1 MLNNNLKTDIMRRIK
16 ASVNIKLPKR
26 TVISRSEKPSEFIGI
41 HKKYKYLILEDGI
54 LENYY
59 ESKLHM

>member
-1 MLNNNLKTDIMRRIK
+1 MRRIK
-16 ASVNIKLPKR
+16 STVNIKLPKR
-26 TVISRSEKPSEFIGI
+26 TVISRDSKPSEFIGVP
-41 HKKYKYLILEDGI
+41 KKYKYLVLENGV

>member
-1 MLNNNLKTDIMRRIK
+1 MRRIK

-26 TVISRSEKPSEFIGI
+26 TVISRTEKPSEFIGVS
-41 HKKYKYLILEDGI
+41 KKYKYLILEDGI

>member
-1 MLNNNLKTDIMRRIK
+1 MRRIK

-26 TVISRSEKPSEFIGI
+26 TVINRADKPSEFKGVNR
-41 HKKYKYLILEDGI
+41 KYKYKVLEDGI